1 MCYHTSL
8 ITDTAALEERLGRQM
23 HGEARGQLPIP
34 RTRAFARPWW
44 PVISA
49 EAPRV
54 ISWKQWGLIPEWA
67 EHPDAFLE
75 RTPTFHTASETA
87 YEEPAFQSAASAGR
101 RCLIPVTSFVEW
113 QHREAEGDAEPEKV
127 PYEIRMRHEA
137 IFCLGGIYEGDTYSI
152 LTRPAQAVL
161 ATINNKDKRQPVI
174 IPKAFK
180 GDWLNPALS
189 AADVHRFCENR
200 EVVDL
205 VAVELVKDVV

>member
-113 QHREAEGDAEPEKV
+113 QHREAEGDAELLREVLRQGTGEAHDSPFGTGIIDQMLTPSECRYGSGIDDASG
-127 PYEIRMRHEA
+127 PFHHRH
-137 IFCLGGIYEGDTYSI
+137 GS
-152 LTRPAQAVL
+152 TRDADHGQ
-161 ATINNKDKRQPVI
+161 
-174 IPKAFK
+174 
-180 GDWLNPALS
+180 
-189 AADVHRFCENR
+189 DVHIEGVLEVLHGDVLHFRFGELHRC
-200 EVVDL
+200 VVHQ
-205 VAVELVKDVV
+205 DV